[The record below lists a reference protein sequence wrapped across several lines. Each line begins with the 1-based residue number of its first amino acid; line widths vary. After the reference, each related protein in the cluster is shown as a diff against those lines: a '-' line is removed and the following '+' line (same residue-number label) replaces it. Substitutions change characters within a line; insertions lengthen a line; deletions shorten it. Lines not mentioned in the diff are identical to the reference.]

1 MFKKLRSLIG
11 RLFTEN
17 QQMLIIMRLSGIF
30 WFFRKYFLSVII
42 DYPNDFRNNWR
53 AIKNFSSH
61 DKERNFTVYQLIKIH
76 NEIFKNEKTN
86 IIEFGVDRG
95 GTLTTICKFIK
106 SNSEILALDSFGAY
120 ANNIK
125 ENVTKYDT
133 HYQGRYVPFT
143 KKTRFKNFDY
153 LDLQKSLDELIIK
166 KNCKLNIIKCHF
178 PDIIENKHLDLIKSK
193 KFSFVHLDF
202 DLYAPT
208 ADAIKLIMPRL
219 EKSAI
224 LLIDDY
230 NFLNQ
235 EGVKWAINE
244 SEINLNNCIQTQSG
258 QLVCFT

>member
-1 MFKKLRSLIG
+1 MTANKRIFQFFLIFIG
-11 RLFTEN
+11 LF
-17 QQMLIIMRLSGIF
+17 LIIAT
-30 WFFRKYFLSVII
+30 YF
-42 DYPNDFRNNWR
+42 YP
-53 AIKNFSSH
+53 K
-61 DKERNFTVYQLIKIH
+61 
-76 NEIFKNEKTN
+76 
-86 IIEFGVDRG
+86 
-95 GTLTTICKFIK
+95 
-106 SNSEILALDSFGAY
+106 
-120 ANNIK
+120 
-125 ENVTKYDT
+125 
-133 HYQGRYVPFT
+133 
-143 KKTRFKNFDY
+143 
-153 LDLQKSLDELIIK
+153 
-166 KNCKLNIIKCHF
+166 
-178 PDIIENKHLDLIKSK
+178 IIENKHLDLIKSK